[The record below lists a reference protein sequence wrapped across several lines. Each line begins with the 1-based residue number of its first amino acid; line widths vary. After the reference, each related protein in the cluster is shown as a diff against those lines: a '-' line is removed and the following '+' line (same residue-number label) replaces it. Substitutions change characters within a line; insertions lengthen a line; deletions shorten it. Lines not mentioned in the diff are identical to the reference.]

1 LTVDHE
7 HVISE
12 VVAWAEAE
20 DNVRLVVLLGSVG
33 RGDAGVD
40 SLSDLDVQLYV
51 TEPGQLLADPTWHRR
66 FGEVL
71 VVENL
76 PDPGW
81 YPTRLCYYVDAKIDF
96 IVTPVTDIGVDTYDE
111 PFRVL
116 LDKDHASERLSLVPP
131 GRRLPSDAEFSEC
144 VNWFYAAAI
153 MGARCVVRHE
163 PWLAKNRDSD
173 AKQEL
178 LKMIEWDHR
187 ARYGPD
193 YDTWFLGKHLD
204 QWMDA
209 DVRDALDRC
218 WAAFPVADARAA
230 LITTIELYDRL
241 AVRTAE
247 VLGLPRPPID
257 GPRAEVARI
266 LAGAPGTSSGYA
278 VTDRPVL

>member
-1 LTVDHE
+1 MDHE
-7 HVISE
+7 RVISK
-12 VVAWAEAE
+12 VVAWANTEE
-20 DNVRLVVLLGSVG
+20 NIRLVVLVGSVG
-33 RGDAGVD
+33 RGDADVD
-40 SLSDLDVQLYV
+40 ELSDLDLQLYV
-51 TEPGQLLADPTWHRR
+51 TDPERLLADPTWHRR

-76 PDPGW
+76 PNPGW

-96 IVTPVTDIGVDTYDE
+96 ILTPVGDIGVDTYDE

-116 LDKDHASERLSLVPP
+116 LDKDHASERLPLAPP
-131 GRRLPSDAEFSEC
+131 RHSLPSEPEFSEC

-153 MGARCVVRHE
+153 MGARCVARDE
-163 PWLAKNRDSD
+163 PWLAKNRDAD

-178 LKMIEWDHR
+178 LKMIVWDHR

-209 DVRDALDRC
+209 DVREALDRC
-218 WAAFPVADARAA
+218 WGAFPVADARAA
-230 LITTIELYDRL
+230 LIATVELYERL
-241 AVRTAE
+241 ACRTAE
-247 VLGLPRPPID
+247 ALGLAQPLID

-266 LAGAPGTSSGYA
+266 LATAPGISG
-278 VTDRPVL
+278 

>member
-1 LTVDHE
+1 VDHE
-7 HVISE
+7 RILSD

-20 DNVRLVVLLGSVG
+20 DNVRPVVLLGSVG
-33 RGDAGVD
+33 RGDAEVD
-40 SLSDLDVQLYV
+40 ELSDLDVQLYV
-51 TEPGQLLADPTWHRR
+51 TEPEQLLADPTWHER

-76 PDPGW
+76 PNPGW

-96 IVTPVTDIGVDTYDE
+96 ILTPVTDVGVDSYDD

-116 LDKDHASERLSLVPP
+116 LDKDHGSHRLPLVPADDGP
-131 GRRLPSDAEFSEC
+131 PSAAEFSRC

-153 MGARCVVRHE
+153 MDARCVVRDE
-163 PWLAKNRDSD
+163 PWLAKNRDAD

-193 YDTWFLGKHLD
+193 YDTWFLGKHLH

-209 DVRDALDRC
+209 DVREALERC
-218 WAAFPVADARAA
+218 WGAFPVADARDA
-230 LITTIELYDRL
+230 LIATVDLYDHVARR
-241 AVRTAE
+241 AAAA
-247 VLGLPRPPID
+247 LGLPRPPID
-257 GPRAEVARI
+257 GPRAEVVRI
-266 LAGAPGTSSGYA
+266 LGTAPGGSPGGGVS
-278 VTDRPVL
+278 RPS